1 MYIQTDIYLYI
12 DMYLNNNSTIFHF
25 NSSTIKN
32 VSLCIDTKS
41 NHTNE
46 IVINGY
52 WMLKIVINRLIDR
65 S

>member
-1 MYIQTDIYLYI
+1 
-12 DMYLNNNSTIFHF
+12 MYLNNNSTIFHF

-32 VSLCIDTKS
+32 VLLCIDTKS

-46 IVINGY
+46 IIINGY